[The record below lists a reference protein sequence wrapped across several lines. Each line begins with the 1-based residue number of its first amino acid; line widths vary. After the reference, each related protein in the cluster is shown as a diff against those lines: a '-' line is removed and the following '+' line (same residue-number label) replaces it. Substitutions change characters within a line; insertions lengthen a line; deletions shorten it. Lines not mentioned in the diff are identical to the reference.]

1 MPPVNPS
8 IGQLG
13 LAVLGYSFLSDSQR
27 DGGTDVMLVL
37 GVFVALTAF
46 YRSPWG
52 RPLRFVIDKLF
63 VEPRA
68 ERMRA
73 DITAVVGP
81 LIDSAKAAAKA
92 QHDEQNNAIEQLG
105 ISLHARI
112 DHLDERVGQGFDQID
127 QRLDKG
133 ADRLAAHDVRLA
145 VIEARNPST
154 RSRKDDQ

>member
-68 ERMRA
+68 ERTRA

-81 LIDSAKAAAKA
+81 LIDSAKAAALA
-92 QHDEQNNAIEQLG
+92 QHDEQNNAIEQG
-105 ISLHARI
+105 FKSVHDRI
-112 DHLDERVGQGFDQID
+112 DTIDRRLDAGLERFARHDQQID
-127 QRLDKG
+127 DLQHRD
-133 ADRLAAHDVRLA
+133 
-145 VIEARNPST
+145 PST
-154 RSRKDDQ
+154 RSRKDDPS

>member
-13 LAVLGYSFLSDSQR
+13 LAVLGYSFLSDSLR
-27 DGGTDVMLVL
+27 GSGTDVMLVL

-68 ERMRA
+68 ERWRA
-73 DITAVVGP
+73 HITAVVGP
-81 LIDSAKAAAKA
+81 LIDSAKAAALA
-92 QHDEQNNAIEQLG
+92 QHDEQNNAIEQG
-105 ISLHARI
+105 FKSVHDRI
-112 DHLDERVGQGFDQID
+112 DTIDRRLDAGLERFARHDQQID
-127 QRLDKG
+127 DLHHRS
-133 ADRLAAHDVRLA
+133 
-145 VIEARNPST
+145 PST
-154 RSRKDDQ
+154 RSRKDDPS

>member
-1 MPPVNPS
+1 MPPFNPS

-13 LAVLGYSFLSDSQR
+13 LAVLGYSFLSASQR

-81 LIDSAKAAAKA
+81 LIDSAKAAALA
-92 QHDEQNNAIEQLG
+92 QHDEQNNAIEQG
-105 ISLHARI
+105 FKSVHDRI
-112 DHLDERVGQGFDQID
+112 DTID
-127 QRLDKG
+127 RRLDAG
-133 ADRLAAHDVRLA
+133 LERFARHDQQIADLQN
-145 VIEARNPST
+145 RNPST

>member
-1 MPPVNPS
+1 MPPFNPS

-13 LAVLGYSFLSDSQR
+13 LAVLGYSFLSDSLR

-68 ERMRA
+68 ERRRA

-81 LIDSAKAAAKA
+81 LIDSAKAAALA
-92 QHDEQNNAIEQLG
+92 QHDEQNNAIEQG
-105 ISLHARI
+105 FKSVHDRI
-112 DHLDERVGQGFDQID
+112 DTIDRRLDAGLERFARHDQQID
-127 QRLDKG
+127 DLQHRD
-133 ADRLAAHDVRLA
+133 
-145 VIEARNPST
+145 PST
-154 RSRKDDQ
+154 RSRQGDTHDS

>member
-1 MPPVNPS
+1 MPPFNPS

-81 LIDSAKAAAKA
+81 LIDSAKAAALA
-92 QHDEQNNAIEQLG
+92 QHDEQNNAIEQG
-105 ISLHARI
+105 FKSVHDRI
-112 DHLDERVGQGFDQID
+112 DTIDRRLDAGLERFARHDQQID
-127 QRLDKG
+127 DLQHRD
-133 ADRLAAHDVRLA
+133 
-145 VIEARNPST
+145 PST
-154 RSRKDDQ
+154 RSRQGDTHDS

>member
-1 MPPVNPS
+1 MPPFNPS

-13 LAVLGYSFLSDSQR
+13 LAVLGYSFLSDSLR

-68 ERMRA
+68 ERRRA

-81 LIDSAKAAAKA
+81 LIDSAKAAALA
-92 QHDEQNNAIEQLG
+92 QHDEQNNAIEQG
-105 ISLHARI
+105 FKSVHDRI
-112 DHLDERVGQGFDQID
+112 DTIDRRLDAGLERFARHDQQID
-127 QRLDKG
+127 DLQHRD
-133 ADRLAAHDVRLA
+133 
-145 VIEARNPST
+145 PST
-154 RSRKDDQ
+154 RSRKDDPS

>member
-1 MPPVNPS
+1 MPPFNPS

-81 LIDSAKAAAKA
+81 LIDSAKAASLA
-92 QHDEQNNAIEQLG
+92 QHDEQNNAIEQG
-105 ISLHARI
+105 FKSVHDRI
-112 DHLDERVGQGFDQID
+112 DTID
-127 QRLDKG
+127 RRLDAG
-133 ADRLAAHDVRLA
+133 LERFARHDQQIADLQN
-145 VIEARNPST
+145 RNPST
-154 RSRKDDQ
+154 RSRKDDH

>member
-27 DGGTDVMLVL
+27 DGGTDMMLVL

-81 LIDSAKAAAKA
+81 LIDSAKAAALA
-92 QHDEQNNAIEQLG
+92 QHDEQNNAIEQG
-105 ISLHARI
+105 FKSVHDRI
-112 DHLDERVGQGFDQID
+112 DTIDRRLDAGLERFARHDQQID
-127 QRLDKG
+127 DLQHRD
-133 ADRLAAHDVRLA
+133 
-145 VIEARNPST
+145 PST
-154 RSRKDDQ
+154 RSRKDDPS

>member
-1 MPPVNPS
+1 ME
-8 IGQLG
+8 QLR

-68 ERMRA
+68 ERRRA

-81 LIDSAKAAAKA
+81 LIDSAKAAALA
-92 QHDEQNNAIEQLG
+92 QHDEQNNAIEQG
-105 ISLHARI
+105 FKSVHDRI
-112 DHLDERVGQGFDQID
+112 DTIDRRLDAGLERFARHDQQID
-127 QRLDKG
+127 DLQHRD
-133 ADRLAAHDVRLA
+133 
-145 VIEARNPST
+145 PST
-154 RSRKDDQ
+154 RSRKDDPS

>member
-81 LIDSAKAAAKA
+81 LIDSAKAAALA
-92 QHDEQNNAIEQLG
+92 QHDEQNNAIEQG
-105 ISLHARI
+105 FKSVHDRI
-112 DHLDERVGQGFDQID
+112 DTIDRRLDAGLERFARHDQQID
-127 QRLDKG
+127 DLQHRD
-133 ADRLAAHDVRLA
+133 
-145 VIEARNPST
+145 PST
-154 RSRKDDQ
+154 RSRKDDPS

>member
-27 DGGTDVMLVL
+27 DGGTDIMLVL

-81 LIDSAKAAAKA
+81 LIDSAKAAALA
-92 QHDEQNNAIEQLG
+92 QHDEQNNAIEQG
-105 ISLHARI
+105 FKSVHDRI
-112 DHLDERVGQGFDQID
+112 DTIDRRLDAGLERFARHDQQID
-127 QRLDKG
+127 DLQHRD
-133 ADRLAAHDVRLA
+133 
-145 VIEARNPST
+145 PST
-154 RSRKDDQ
+154 RSRKDDPS

>member
-1 MPPVNPS
+1 MPPFNPS

-13 LAVLGYSFLSDSQR
+13 LAVLGYSFLSDSLR

-81 LIDSAKAAAKA
+81 LIDSAKAAALA
-92 QHDEQNNAIEQLG
+92 QHDEQNNAIEQG
-105 ISLHARI
+105 FKSVHDRI
-112 DHLDERVGQGFDQID
+112 DTID
-127 QRLDKG
+127 RRLDAG
-133 ADRLAAHDVRLA
+133 LERFARHDQQIADLQN
-145 VIEARNPST
+145 RNPST

>member
-1 MPPVNPS
+1 MPPFNPS

-81 LIDSAKAAAKA
+81 LIDSAKAAALA
-92 QHDEQNNAIEQLG
+92 QHDEQNNAIEQG
-105 ISLHARI
+105 FKSVHDRI
-112 DHLDERVGQGFDQID
+112 DTIDRRLDAGLERFARHDQQID
-127 QRLDKG
+127 DLQHRD
-133 ADRLAAHDVRLA
+133 
-145 VIEARNPST
+145 PST
-154 RSRKDDQ
+154 RSRKDDPS

>member
-1 MPPVNPS
+1 MPPFNPS

-81 LIDSAKAAAKA
+81 LIDSAKAAALA
-92 QHDEQNNAIEQLG
+92 QHDEQNNAIEQG
-105 ISLHARI
+105 FKSVHDRI
-112 DHLDERVGQGFDQID
+112 DTID
-127 QRLDKG
+127 RRLDAG
-133 ADRLAAHDVRLA
+133 LERFARHDQQIADLQN
-145 VIEARNPST
+145 RNPST
-154 RSRKDDQ
+154 RSRKDDH

>member
-46 YRSPWG
+46 HRSPWG

-81 LIDSAKAAAKA
+81 LIDSAKAAALA
-92 QHDEQNNAIEQLG
+92 QHDEQNNAIEQG
-105 ISLHARI
+105 FKSVHDRI
-112 DHLDERVGQGFDQID
+112 DTIDRRLDAGLERFARHDQQID
-127 QRLDKG
+127 DLQHRD
-133 ADRLAAHDVRLA
+133 
-145 VIEARNPST
+145 PST
-154 RSRKDDQ
+154 RSRKDDPS